1 MDVRAVR
8 ALAVRPDL
16 WLTALVELWRMASP
30 GWWHRWPPVPRP
42 DPAYLRFR
50 MQTAYGD
57 SAAIPSAR
65 ELVDYLEWCR
75 RINTLTSRGGR
86 RW

>member
-1 MDVRAVR
+1 MHARAVV
-8 ALAVRPDL
+8 AIVLRPRL
-16 WLTALVELWRMASP
+16 WPTAAVELGRMAP
-30 GWWHRWPPVPRP
+30 EGWWRRWPPLPRP

-57 SAAIPSAR
+57 ASAVPSEH

-75 RINTLTSRGGR
+75 RMNSLS
-86 RW
+86 